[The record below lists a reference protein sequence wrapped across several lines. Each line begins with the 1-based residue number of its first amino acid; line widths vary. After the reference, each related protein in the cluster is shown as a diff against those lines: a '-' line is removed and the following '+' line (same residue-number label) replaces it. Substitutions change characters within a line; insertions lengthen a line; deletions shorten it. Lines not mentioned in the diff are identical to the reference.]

1 MALVNQTDLVVAQ
14 RALSGW
20 LADRLP
26 GAADVVVSE
35 LTSPPSS
42 GFSNETLF
50 FDVEWNA
57 QGVRRSRRLVA
68 RLQMSGPG
76 LFPDY
81 RLDHQYAVMAAL
93 GRDGSVPVPKV
104 LWQEDDPTLLGTPFY
119 VMEHVDGRVAGDD
132 PPYTAEGW
140 FMELPP
146 DQRGAFVDNAFT
158 AMVGVHKVDWQA
170 LGLDF
175 LARSGDGDPLE
186 REIAF
191 YERYF
196 GWASAGQPDP
206 TIEGAL
212 EWVRRNR
219 PTTPEPVVLSWG
231 DARVGNILAGD
242 DLSVRAVLDW
252 EMATL
257 GSPSLDLGWWLF
269 MQRHH
274 TEGYGIGHPAG
285 LPTRDE
291 VIARYAQ
298 LSGAPAQYV
307 DFYEA
312 FAALRGS
319 IIMARLAHMMI
330 AAGMLPPDAE
340 MVYNNPATRVL
351 AALCGLPAPL
361 GVGMT
366 GHVGRR

>member
-1 MALVNQTDLVVAQ
+1 MALVNGADLVVTQ
-14 RALSGW
+14 KALSAW
-20 LADRLP
+20 LAERLP

-35 LTSPPSS
+35 LASPPSS

-50 FDVEWNA
+50 FAVEWNA
-57 QGVRRSRRLVA
+57 EGIRQARRLVA
-68 RLQMSGPG
+68 RLQMPGPG
-76 LFPDY
+76 LFPNY
-81 RLDHQYAVMAAL
+81 RLDHQFAVMAAL
-93 GRDGSVPVPKV
+93 GRAGSVPVPKV
-104 LWQEDDPTLLGTPFY
+104 LWQEDDHGPLGTPFY

-140 FMELPP
+140 FIELSPE
-146 DQRGAFVDNAFT
+146 QRGVLVDNALA
-158 AMVGVHKVDWQA
+158 AMANVHKVDWQA

-175 LARSGDGDPLE
+175 LARPGHGDPLD

-191 YERYF
+191 YQYYF
-196 GWASAGQPDP
+196 AWASAGQPDP
-206 TIEGAL
+206 TIESAL
-212 EWVRRNR
+212 EWVRHNR
-219 PTTPEPVVLSWG
+219 PTSPEPVVLSWG
-231 DARVGNILAGD
+231 DARIGNILAGD

-257 GSPSLDLGWWLF
+257 GSASLDLGWWLF

-291 VIARYAQ
+291 VIARYTQ
-298 LSGAPAQYV
+298 LSGAPPQYV
-307 DFYEA
+307 GFYEA
-312 FAALRGS
+312 FAALRGA

-340 MVYNNPATRVL
+340 MVYNNPATRIL
-351 AALCGLPAPL
+351 ADLCGLPAPL